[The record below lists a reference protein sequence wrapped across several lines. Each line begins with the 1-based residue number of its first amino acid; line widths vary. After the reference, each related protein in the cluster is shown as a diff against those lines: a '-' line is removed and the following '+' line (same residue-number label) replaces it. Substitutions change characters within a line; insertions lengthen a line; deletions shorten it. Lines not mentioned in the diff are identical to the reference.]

1 MAVKLLICGFENSAK
16 STITSKIKNGMV
28 VNFDRK
34 EYGFEVPHVN
44 VGTFTMENT
53 PDCVANTVISL
64 INEKL
69 GVYLDKMGKMPE
81 SIVLDTVTQYYSGMA
96 AYNGMRY
103 KNFDIH
109 SNNNADTLNFN
120 NYVEDVLIAN
130 GINVIIVAHTIYDE
144 QTARHLIP
152 AAGKFKD
159 AGSWL
164 SVVNDAIFIEKKS
177 NKLVAHQKSL
187 KYPCRS
193 TLATIEASL
202 PVPDAEAEPKKGE
215 YDINVHIKNLTDSK
229 VEATKFVL

>member
-16 STITSKIKNGMV
+16 STITSKIKDGMV

-34 EYGFEVPHVN
+34 EYGFEVPHAN

-53 PDCVANTVISL
+53 PDNVANTVISL

-69 GVYLDKMGKMPE
+69 GVYLEKMGKMPKTV
-81 SIVLDTVTQYYSGMA
+81 VLDTVTQYYSGMA

-103 KNFDIH
+103 KGFDIH

-144 QTARHLIP
+144 QTARHIIP

-164 SVVNDAIFIEKKS
+164 SVVNDAVFIEKKS

-193 TLATIEASL
+193 TLAVIDPFL
-202 PVPDAEAEPKKGE
+202 PVPDADKTPGKGE
-215 YDINVHIKNLTDSK
+215 YDINVHLENLIASK